1 MEKLKFLEN
10 QVDFL
15 SKDTLKKE
23 SEISDLKSEI
33 LRGKS
38 F

>member
-23 SEISDLKSEI
+23 NDISDLKSEI
-33 LRGKS
+33 
-38 F
+38 